1 MLFATNV
8 YVTIIAFHVY
18 VIIIAFHS
26 ERLSSL
32 EDDALL
38 WPNNRTE
45 LRTDHE
51 SDAYTSFCSP
61 FTRAH
66 LNSYSTSTIVTLF
79 EIFLSVREL
88 CAVSSNLQ
96 SSEPFYYLT
105 DWSVNYIQGI
115 SPWTWL
121 FHRETFRSHYRRRFY
136 KADTMTSKGI
146 GFDVFFYGFI
156 EVFLFFFDQVVM
168 PFVFM
173 IALPEMVAQT
183 VFHGCNLIRNLL
195 PNCLTS
201 PWRMFQQFRS
211 YLLTP
216 TVENLGPLSL
226 DGRNIHEH

>member
-1 MLFATNV
+1 MNLTLTRVF
-8 YVTIIAFHVY
+8 
-18 VIIIAFHS
+18 
-26 ERLSSL
+26 
-32 EDDALL
+32 ALL
-38 WPNNRTE
+38 LLGRILTHI
-45 LRTDHE
+45 LLLLLSRY
-51 SDAYTSFCSP
+51 SKFFLP
-61 FTRAH
+61 FVNCV
-66 LNSYSTSTIVTLF
+66 LW
-79 EIFLSVREL
+79 
-88 CAVSSNLQ
+88 SSNLQ
-96 SSEPFYYLT
+96 SSEPFCYLT

-115 SPWTWL
+115 SPRTWL

-226 DGRNIHEH
+226 YGRNIHEH